1 MAHLDLFRVLF
12 LTNNCIKVYA
22 DFQKQITK
30 NFKRNSITMEKNLYI
45 DASHPDETRIVL
57 KSDSS
62 IEEYEYENK
71 NKVNFK
77 NNIYLGTV
85 SRVEPSLQAA
95 FINFGR
101 LKHGFLA
108 FNDIQSDYYQI
119 PTEDKD
125 KLREA
130 EEKIREDLKN
140 TNQTDINNPFNGD
153 DDGNGN
159 KTSIENEGDSKINIE
174 ENSDFNQKNI
184 EKKKYREK
192 LGNTY
197 GLKRYKIQE
206 VVKPGQVILIQVIK
220 EERGQKGAALT
231 TFISL
236 AGKYMVLMPNT
247 AKGGGIS
254 RKIFNSSD
262 RNKIRKIL
270 NEIEIPKSMGVIVR
284 TAGAN
289 KTKNEIEKDFMNTAT
304 TWDQIKTKAV
314 ESNAPALIY
323 EEGDIIKR
331 ALRDIYDNETK
342 NVYVDGNEGYQKAK
356 AFMKELVP
364 KNVKFVKKF
373 RGKIPL
379 FHEAGIEKSLNNIFE
394 PTVKLKSGGYL
405 VINPTE
411 ALVAIDINSGQSTK
425 ATNIEKTALNTNLE
439 SAEEIARQLKIR
451 DLSGLIV
458 IDFID
463 MINFHNRRMVERK
476 MRDSIKKDRARIQV
490 GRISNFGLL
499 EMTRQ
504 RLREGSVNWETNL
517 SLESFALKII
527 KKIEML
533 AFTNKIKF
541 INAYVPEKVKL
552 YVDVTLKKEIEY
564 FQDKY
569 SFVITFFSEPT
580 LIIPEYKILLLNKNK
595 KIVTNIESINSKGLI
610 DITKVKKTKS
620 ESVKKIKKV
629 VKLNKEKKT
638 KSTKKIVKKKK
649 LKSPRTLWVRRKK

>member
-1 MAHLDLFRVLF
+1 MA
-12 LTNNCIKVYA
+12 
-22 DFQKQITK
+22 
-30 NFKRNSITMEKNLYI
+30 KNLYI

-57 KSDSS
+57 KSNLS
-62 IEEYEYENK
+62 IEEYEYEDK
-71 NKVNFK
+71 NRLNFK

-95 FINFGR
+95 FVDFGR

-119 PTEDKD
+119 PLEDKERL
-125 KLREA
+125 KNL

-140 TNQTDINNPFNGD
+140 TSLDEINNNQENVSSD
-153 DDGNGN
+153 DKQENN
-159 KTSIENEGDSKINIE
+159 EEAEKNNQVENVLQKTN
-174 ENSDFNQKNI
+174 
-184 EKKKYREK
+184 YREK
-192 LGNTY
+192 LKNSY
-197 GLKRYKIQE
+197 GLKKYRIQE
-206 VVKPGQVILIQVIK
+206 VIKPGQVILIQVLK

-254 RKIFNSSD
+254 RKIFNSND
-262 RNKIRKIL
+262 RQKIREIL
-270 NEIEIPKSMGVIVR
+270 KKIEIPRSMGVIVR

-289 KTKNEIEKDFMNTAT
+289 KTKNEIEKDFQNTLK
-304 TWDQIKTKAV
+304 TWDEIKDKAV
-314 ESNAPALIY
+314 ISNAPSLIY

-342 NVYVDGNEGYQKAK
+342 FIYVDGNEGYQKTK
-356 AFMKELVP
+356 KFMKELMP
-364 KNVKFVKKF
+364 KNAKFVKKY

-379 FHEAGIEKSLNNIFE
+379 FHDASIEKELNNIFE

-425 ATNIEKTALNTNLE
+425 QMNIEKTALNTNLE
-439 SAEEIARQLKIR
+439 AAEEICRQIKLR

-463 MINFHNRRMVERK
+463 MLNFYNKRTVEKK
-476 MRDSIKKDRARIQV
+476 MRECVRRDRARIQI

-504 RLREGSVNWETNL
+504 RLREGSIKWETNL
-517 SLESFALKII
+517 SLESFAQKII

-533 AFTNKIKF
+533 AFTNKIK
-541 INAYVPEKVKL
+541 IIRAYVPDKIKL
-552 YVDVTLKKEIEY
+552 YIETSYHKELNH
-564 FQDKY
+564 FQKKY
-569 SFVITFFSEPT
+569 SYKIDFIDDTK
-580 LIIPEYKILLLNKNK
+580 LIIPEYKIELLNKSK
-595 KIVTNIESINSKGLI
+595 KIINTIENIRGIKKINFDSVKSITKSKKIEKKSLKVS
-610 DITKVKKTKS
+610 DKNLKVKSDEKKVKK
-620 ESVKKIKKV
+620 
-629 VKLNKEKKT
+629 
-638 KSTKKIVKKKK
+638 
-649 LKSPRTLWVRRKK
+649 PRTLWIRKKKAS